1 MRALTTAGER
11 VGVGCAVPRLLDL
24 LAAGTGGEL
33 AEATTTN
40 PAVHL
45 EVQASSRPFSRAGCT
60 VVGRGVWVNP
70 HSTLIADACAS
81 GFDLRVEPR
90 GSMLHV
96 TARYRPRPATR
107 AANVLLASRF
117 RLLATQTLVHYPALW
132 WASLRGRVPLH
143 VSVTSGTGGVTM
155 IAGPGGVGKS
165 TLLAAGL
172 PHGEIAT
179 ADNVCACD
187 EHTAYGL
194 VEPLRVPAAPGRAN
208 PPGRA
213 AREDRAGLPGRPG
226 GLGGPAAPHGRTEV
240 PLAGR
245 VPALDPDRL
254 VVLRRAAAGEEP
266 GIRPLP
272 AAEAARELIA
282 GTYMAGE
289 LRRFW
294 PFAATLA
301 LTTGL
306 GPAHP
311 DIAGVASALA
321 ARLPCVEIR
330 VAAGPAVP
338 IGELL
343 QLAGAR

>member
-1 MRALTTAGER
+1 MHTMTTAGER
-11 VGVGCAVPRLLDL
+11 VGVDCAVPRLLAL

-33 AEATTTN
+33 AGTAATD

-45 EVQASSRPFSRAGCT
+45 TVQASSRPFSRDGCT
-60 VVGRGVWVNP
+60 LIGRGVWANP
-70 HSTLIADACAS
+70 HSVLIADACSS

-90 GSMLHV
+90 GSIALV

-107 AANVLLASRF
+107 SANVLLASRF
-117 RLLATQTLVHYPALW
+117 RLLATQTLLHYPALW

-143 VSVTSGTGGVTM
+143 VSVTSGPGGVTM

-172 PHGEIAT
+172 PQGEIAT

-187 EHTAYGL
+187 GHTAYGL
-194 VEPLRVPAAPGRAN
+194 AEPLRVP
-208 PPGRA
+208 
-213 AREDRAGLPGRPG
+213 G
-226 GLGGPAAPHGRTEV
+226 GASGPAAPHGRTEV

-254 VVLRRAAAGEEP
+254 VVLRRATAGEEP
-266 GIRPLP
+266 GVRPLP
-272 AAEAARELIA
+272 AAEAARELVA

-301 LTTGL
+301 LATGL

-311 DIAGVASALA
+311 DVGGVAAALA
-321 ARLPCVEIR
+321 GRLPCLEVR
-330 VAAGPAVP
+330 VAAGSVTP